1 MAHEKTS
8 TLHMSDLIGQNLDVR
23 AAASGV
29 IVIVPLLLMIVV
41 ERPAGLSR

>member
-1 MAHEKTS
+1 
-8 TLHMSDLIGQNLDVR
+8 MSEIIEQNFDVR

-29 IVIVPLLLMIVV
+29 ILIVTLLLMIVA

>member
-8 TLHMSDLIGQNLDVR
+8 TLHMSDLIEQNLEVR

-29 IVIVPLLLMIVV
+29 ILIVTLLLMIVA
-41 ERPAGLSR
+41 ESPAGLSR